1 MTPRPT
7 QTEAPRKHVIE
18 PRASQPK
25 SKVVTRRVLMSL
37 GTDMHPF
44 DRAVE
49 WLDSWVALDRGER
62 IEPFVQRGYSK
73 PGTAPSVEYFAFH
86 DFVSE
91 LTRADIVITHGGP
104 GSIVECRRAGKLPIV
119 IPRDPTLGEHVDNHQ
134 QLFCER
140 MATAGQ
146 ILIARTEEDFRDL
159 MDDMV
164 ANPQLLPPQ
173 DQRHV
178 DMTVRRV
185 GQIVERLVA
194 GRRR

>member
-1 MTPRPT
+1 MTPRPIQT
-7 QTEAPRKHVIE
+7 QLQVKQAAVSSKPKVI
-18 PRASQPK
+18 
-25 SKVVTRRVLMSL
+25 TRHVLMSL
-37 GTDMHPF
+37 GTDVHPF

-49 WLDSWVALDRGER
+49 WFDSWLAIER
-62 IEPFVQRGYSK
+62 PQQIEAFVQRGYSK
-73 PGTAPSVEYFAFH
+73 PGSAPSVEYFAFH
-86 DFVSE
+86 DLVRE
-91 LTRADIVITHGGP
+91 LQAADVVITHGGP

-119 IPRDPTLGEHVDNHQ
+119 VPRDPTLGEHVDNHQ

-140 MATAGQ
+140 MAAAGQ
-146 ILIARTEEDFRDL
+146 ILIARTEDDFRSL
-159 MDDMV
+159 LDDMV
-164 ANPQLLPPQ
+164 ANPQTLPPQ